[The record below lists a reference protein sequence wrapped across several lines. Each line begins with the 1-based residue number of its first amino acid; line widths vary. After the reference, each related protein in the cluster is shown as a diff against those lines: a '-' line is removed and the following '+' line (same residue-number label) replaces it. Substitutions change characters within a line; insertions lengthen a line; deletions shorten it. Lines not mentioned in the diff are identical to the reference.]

1 MAGAIAHHDGVT
13 IWNRLEPE
21 ENAADDVA
29 RFPDEKMVGG
39 HGFELV
45 ARRQDRRLDA
55 ARVAQALQDQLIG
68 GGGFLLALLDLCE
81 IAIEKT
87 ARSARAVS
95 NLRLRAHNPYCGG
108 AGVSAGASGAGASG
122 AGAGSGAGVGAG
134 ASAAGAGVSAGGAGV
149 SAAGCSPEPLNTQ
162 LINVASYL
170 QPCFCACHTT

>member
-13 IWNRLEPE
+13 IWKRLEPE

-95 NLRLRAHNPYCGG
+95 TFASRWAILTVAERVSPPGPRGPVPRAQVPARGPGPVPVPRLRAPESRP
-108 AGVSAGASGAGASG
+108 AVP
-122 AGAGSGAGVGAG
+122 VFPLP
-134 ASAAGAGVSAGGAGV
+134 AARQ
-149 SAAGCSPEPLNTQ
+149 SP
-162 LINVASYL
+162 
-170 QPCFCACHTT
+170 